1 VVYVFSFQMLDI
13 LWRLMVSY
21 IALQDDLMKGGV
33 RIMQIK
39 QVGQVPTCVVRV
51 RPPR

>member
-1 VVYVFSFQMLDI
+1 MLDI

-21 IALQDDLMKGGV
+21 TALQDYLTKGGV
-33 RIMQIK
+33 RMMQIK
-39 QVGQVPTCVVRV
+39 QVGQVPACVLRV

>member
-1 VVYVFSFQMLDI
+1 MVYVFIPQMLDI
-13 LWRLMVSY
+13 LWRLTVSY
-21 IALQDDLMKGGV
+21 TALQDYLMKGGV